1 MKISSFD
8 AFFESE
14 EKRLTA
20 SQEAFLNSV
29 CKLSG
34 STWSYENGLVNVSG
48 SFDASYNHLKDL
60 NGIKFGIVDGDF
72 DISDNELTTLEGSPE
87 EVTGD
92 FLCASN
98 FLNSLEGGPRIV
110 RGHYHCS
117 NNDLFDLT
125 GLAKGIHSLTALGN
139 SLENIEGCPKMLTGD
154 FFIASNFGLNSLVGG
169 PQVVDG
175 DYDCSSCALDSL
187 EGAPEKVGGFF
198 NCSNNNLE
206 TLKGGPKEVGGIYNC
221 TENDLQTLEGLAEK
235 IGRTLAIGGNEQLI
249 DLSNMANTNLDPVDN
264 VVVGKLGLPPELV
277 KFQLDFI
284 KQNKSGKGWLKAFI
298 QSDYKKLPQIFNR
311 QDSESGRKIL
321 DGLKLIEFSYESP
334 ETLAQIVK
342 FFPDWDSLIVSY
354 FKDNKEKFSPDFQEA
369 SGLYLDL
376 KDLGF

>member
-14 EKRLTA
+14 EKKLTPK
-20 SQEAFLNSV
+20 QEAFLNSV

-34 STWSYENGLVNVSG
+34 STWSYENGLVNISG

-60 NGIKFGIVDGDF
+60 DGINFGIVDGDF
-72 DISDNELTTLEGSPE
+72 DVSDNELTSLKGCPE

-92 FLCASN
+92 FLCSSN
-98 FLNSLEGGPRIV
+98 FLNSLEGGPKIV
-110 RGHYHCS
+110 RGNYHCS
-117 NNDLFDLT
+117 NNEIFVLT
-125 GLAKGIHSLTALGN
+125 GLAKEISSLTAVGN
-139 SLENIEGCPKMLTGD
+139 SLENIEGCPKKLTGD
-154 FFIASNFGLNSLVGG
+154 FFIASNPGLKSLVGG
-169 PQVVDG
+169 PVDVEG
-175 DYDCSSCALDSL
+175 DYDCSYCALDSL
-187 EGAPEKVGGFF
+187 EGAPESVGGFF

-206 TLKGGPKEVGGIYNC
+206 TLEGGPKKVGGIYNC
-221 TENDLQTLEGLAEK
+221 TENDLQTLEGLAKK
-235 IGRTLAIGGNEQLI
+235 IGRTLAIGGNK
-249 DLSNMANTNLDPVDN
+249 DLVDFSQTAETNLDPVDQ
-264 VVVGKLGLPPELV
+264 VVTGKLDLPPELV

-284 KQNKSGKGWLKAFI
+284 KKNKSGQGWLKAFI

-311 QDSESGRKIL
+311 SDSESGRKIL

-354 FKDNKEKFSPDFQEA
+354 FKDNKDKFSPDFQEA

>member
-1 MKISSFD
+1 MKISSFN

-60 NGIKFGIVDGDF
+60 DGINFGIVDGDF
-72 DISDNELTTLEGSPE
+72 DVSDNELTSLKGCPE
-87 EVTGD
+87 EVMGD
-92 FLCASN
+92 FLCSSN
-98 FLNSLEGGPRIV
+98 FLNSLEGGPKIV

-117 NNDLFDLT
+117 NNEIFDLT
-125 GLAKGIHSLTALGN
+125 GLAKEISSLTAVGN
-139 SLENIEGCPKMLTGD
+139 SLENIEGCPKKLTGD
-154 FFIASNFGLNSLVGG
+154 FFIASNPGLKSLVGG
-169 PQVVDG
+169 PVDVDG

-187 EGAPEKVGGFF
+187 EGAPESVGGFF

-206 TLKGGPKEVGGIYNC
+206 TLEGGPKKVGGIYNC
-221 TENDLQTLEGLAEK
+221 TENDLQTLEGLAKK
-235 IGRTLAIGGNEQLI
+235 IGRTLAIGGNKYLVDFSQTAE
-249 DLSNMANTNLDPVDN
+249 TNLDPVDQ
-264 VVVGKLGLPPELV
+264 VVTGKLDLPPELV

-284 KQNKSGKGWLKAFI
+284 KKNKSGKGWLKAFI

-311 QDSESGRKIL
+311 SDSGSGRKIL

-354 FKDNKEKFSPDFQEA
+354 FKDNKDKFSPDFQEA

>member
-8 AFFESE
+8 TFFESE
-14 EKRLTA
+14 EKKL
-20 SQEAFLNSV
+20 SSKQEGFLNSV
-29 CKLSG
+29 CTLSG

-60 NGIKFGIVDGDF
+60 DGIKFGIINGDF
-72 DISDNELTTLEGSPE
+72 DISDNELTTLEGCPE

-92 FLCASN
+92 FLCSTN
-98 FLNSLEGGPRIV
+98 FLNSLERGPKIV

-125 GLAKGIHSLTALGN
+125 GLAEGIQSLTALGN
-139 SLENIEGCPKMLTGD
+139 SLENIEGCPQMLTGD
-154 FFIASNFGLNSLVGG
+154 FFIASNPGLNSLVGG
-169 PQVVDG
+169 PNKVDG
-175 DYDCSSCALDSL
+175 DYDCSSCALVSL

-206 TLKGGPKEVGGIYNC
+206 SLKGGPKEVRGIYNC

-235 IGRTLAIGGNEQLI
+235 IGRTLAIGGNEDLI
-249 DLSNMANTNLDPVDN
+249 DLSNIANTNLDPVDN
-264 VVVGKLGLPPELV
+264 IVVGKLGLPPELV

-284 KQNKSGKGWLKAFI
+284 KKNKSGKGWLKAFI

-311 QDSESGRKIL
+311 QDSESGREIL

>member
-14 EKRLTA
+14 EKKLTPK
-20 SQEAFLNSV
+20 QEAFLNSV

-34 STWSYENGLVNVSG
+34 STWSYENVLVNISG

-139 SLENIEGCPKMLTGD
+139 SLENIEGCPQMLTGD
-154 FFIASNFGLNSLVGG
+154 FFIASNPGLNSLTGG
-169 PQVVDG
+169 PVDVEG

-187 EGAPEKVGGFF
+187 EGAPESVGGFF

-206 TLKGGPKEVGGIYNC
+206 TLEGGPKKVGGIYNC
-221 TENDLQTLEGLAEK
+221 TENDLQTLEGLAKK
-235 IGRTLAIGGNEQLI
+235 IGRTLAIGGNK
-249 DLSNMANTNLDPVDN
+249 DLVDFSQTAETNLDPVDQ
-264 VVVGKLGLPPELV
+264 VVTGKLDLPPELV

-284 KQNKSGKGWLKAFI
+284 KKNKSGQGWLKAFI

-311 QDSESGRKIL
+311 SDSESGRKIL

-354 FKDNKEKFSPDFQEA
+354 FKDNKDKFSPDFQEA

>member
-14 EKRLTA
+14 EKKLTPK
-20 SQEAFLNSV
+20 QEAFLNSV

-34 STWSYENGLVNVSG
+34 STWSYENGLVNISG

-60 NGIKFGIVDGDF
+60 DGINFGIVDGDF
-72 DISDNELTTLEGSPE
+72 DVSDNELTSLKGCPE

-92 FLCASN
+92 FLCSSN
-98 FLNSLEGGPRIV
+98 FLNSLEGGPKIV
-110 RGHYHCS
+110 RGNYHCS
-117 NNDLFDLT
+117 NNEIFVLT
-125 GLAKGIHSLTALGN
+125 GLAKEISSLTAVGN
-139 SLENIEGCPKMLTGD
+139 SLENIEGCPKKLAGD
-154 FFIASNFGLNSLVGG
+154 FFIASNPGLKSLVGG
-169 PQVVDG
+169 PVDVEG

-187 EGAPEKVGGFF
+187 EGAPESVGGFF

-206 TLKGGPKEVGGIYNC
+206 TLEGGPKKVGGIYNC
-221 TENDLQTLEGLAEK
+221 TENDLQTLEGLAKK
-235 IGRTLAIGGNEQLI
+235 IGRTLAIGGNKYLVDFSQTAE
-249 DLSNMANTNLDPVDN
+249 TNLDPVDQ
-264 VVVGKLGLPPELV
+264 VVTGKLDLPPELV

-284 KQNKSGKGWLKAFI
+284 KKNKSGQGWLKAFI

-311 QDSESGRKIL
+311 SDSESGRKIL

-354 FKDNKEKFSPDFQEA
+354 FKDNKDKFSPDFQEA

>member
-14 EKRLTA
+14 EKKL
-20 SQEAFLNSV
+20 SSKQEAFLNSV

-34 STWSYENGLVNVSG
+34 SRWSYENGLVNVSG

-60 NGIKFGIVDGDF
+60 DGIKFGIIDGDF
-72 DISDNELTTLEGSPE
+72 DLSDNELTKLEGCPK
-87 EVTGD
+87 EVVGD

-98 FLNSLEGGPRIV
+98 FLNSLEGGPKIV

-125 GLAKGIHSLTALGN
+125 GLATGIQSLTALGN
-139 SLENIEGCPKMLTGD
+139 SLENIEGCPEKLTGD
-154 FFIASNFGLNSLVGG
+154 FFIASNPGLHSLVGG
-169 PQVVDG
+169 PKEVDG
-175 DYDCSSCALDSL
+175 DYDCSSCALDNL
-187 EGAPEKVGGFF
+187 EGSPERVGGFF
-198 NCSNNNLE
+198 NCSSNNLK
-206 TLKGGPKEVGGIYNC
+206 TLKDGPKDVGGIYNC
-221 TENDLQTLEGLAEK
+221 TGNDLQNLEGIAEK
-235 IGRTLAIGGNEQLI
+235 IGRTLAIGGNEGLA
-249 DLSNMANTNLDPVDN
+249 DLSHIADSNLDPVDH
-264 VVVGKLGLPPELV
+264 VVAGKLGLPPELV
-277 KFQLDFI
+277 KFQLDFM
-284 KQNKSGKGWLKAFI
+284 KKNKSGQGWLKAFI

-311 QDSESGRKIL
+311 SDSESGRKIL
-321 DGLKLIEFSYESP
+321 DSLKLIEFSYESP
-334 ETLAQIVK
+334 ETLSQIVK

>member
-14 EKRLTA
+14 EKKLTPK
-20 SQEAFLNSV
+20 QEAFLNSV

-34 STWSYENGLVNVSG
+34 STWSYENGLVNISG

-60 NGIKFGIVDGDF
+60 DGINFGIVDGDF
-72 DISDNELTTLEGSPE
+72 DVSDNELTSLKGCPE

-92 FLCASN
+92 FLCSSN
-98 FLNSLEGGPRIV
+98 FLNSLEGGPKIV

-117 NNDLFDLT
+117 NNEIFDLT
-125 GLAKGIHSLTALGN
+125 GLAKEISSLTAVGN
-139 SLENIEGCPKMLTGD
+139 SLENIEGCPKKLTGD
-154 FFIASNFGLNSLVGG
+154 FFIASNPGLKSLVGG
-169 PQVVDG
+169 PVDVEG

-187 EGAPEKVGGFF
+187 EGAPESVGGFF

-206 TLKGGPKEVGGIYNC
+206 TLEGGPKKVGGIYNC
-221 TENDLQTLEGLAEK
+221 TENDLQTLEGLAKK
-235 IGRTLAIGGNEQLI
+235 IGRTLAIGGNKYLVNFSQTAE
-249 DLSNMANTNLDPVDN
+249 TNLDPVDQ
-264 VVVGKLGLPPELV
+264 VVTGKLDLPPELV

-284 KQNKSGKGWLKAFI
+284 KKNKAGQGWLKAFI

-311 QDSESGRKIL
+311 SDSESGRKIL
-321 DGLKLIEFSYESP
+321 DSLKLIEFSYESP